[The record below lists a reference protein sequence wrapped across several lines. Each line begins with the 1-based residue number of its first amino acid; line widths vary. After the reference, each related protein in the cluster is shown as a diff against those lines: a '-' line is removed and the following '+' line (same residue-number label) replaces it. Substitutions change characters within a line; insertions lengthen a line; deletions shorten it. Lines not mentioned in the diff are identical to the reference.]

1 MEVKPHD
8 LIRIKGHSYLVTNVQ
23 EPEWVKVAL
32 TQAPY
37 VVVRRA
43 SMEKGYIPV
52 GIRGQH
58 RHERFAAFL
67 PYDAVAEV
75 ITPEQLVTQK
85 QWKQSSRYYQLPILQ
100 ALDDIYEIFQLYDL
114 VWGPVGSVGF
124 ELVSGIPTVKDAS
137 DLDIIVRLSHFPS
150 IETAKQ
156 LVAELTRIPI
166 RMDVQLEIPAG
177 AVSLLEYSQGSH
189 RILLKSLC
197 GPKLIS
203 HPYR

>member
-1 MEVKPHD
+1 MEVNPHD
-8 LIRIKGHSYLVTNVQ
+8 LIRIKGYSYLITDAQ

-43 SMEKGYIPV
+43 PMEKGHIPI
-52 GIRGQH
+52 GIRGQQ

-67 PYDAVAEV
+67 PQDAVTEV

-137 DLDIIVRLSHFPS
+137 DLDIIVRLPHFPS
-150 IETAKQ
+150 IETARQ

-177 AVSLLEYSQGSH
+177 AVSLLEYSQGSQL
-189 RILLKSLC
+189 ILLKSVC

>member
-1 MEVKPHD
+1 MEVNPHD
-8 LIRIKGHSYLVTNVQ
+8 LIRIKGHSYLVTDVQ

-43 SMEKGYIPV
+43 PMEKGYIPV
-52 GIRGQH
+52 GVRGHH

-67 PYDAVAEV
+67 PQDAVIEI

-85 QWKQSSRYYQLPILQ
+85 QWKQSSRYYVLPILQ
-100 ALDDIYEIFQLYDL
+100 ALDDIYEVFQLYDL

-124 ELVSGIPTVKDAS
+124 ELVSGIPTVKDTS
-137 DLDIIVRLSHFPS
+137 DLDIVVRLPHFPS
-150 IETAKQ
+150 IETARQ

-177 AVSLLEYSQGSH
+177 AVSLLEYSQGSQL
-189 RILLKSLC
+189 ILLKSVC